1 MLSVIQNRSSN
12 YMYLIEKMKI
22 VPLTA
27 TSSKQNKILMINIE
41 YNILL
46 IKPDYKCASEN
57 VDQF

>member
-1 MLSVIQNRSSN
+1 
-12 YMYLIEKMKI
+12 MYLKEKMKF
-22 VPLTA
+22 VSLKA

>member
-12 YMYLIEKMKI
+12 YMYLKEKMKF
-22 VPLTA
+22 VSLKA

-46 IKPDYKCASEN
+46 IKPLQVCI
-57 VDQF
+57 